1 MPKTDAAVIRKS
13 KSLFVSST
21 NCFANG
27 KIFFKATCPLDFIF
41 YNWYYTYI
49 INQFQVFYFFEVYM
63 VEVVSNSPL
72 ETEAFANKLSQA
84 LSGGET
90 IAYFGGLG
98 MGKTR
103 FTAGLAKGMGITE
116 DVSSPTF
123 SLVHEYRGDKVLYHF
138 DMYRITTFEDLC
150 STGFFDYLD
159 WGGVLAV
166 EWSENIEN
174 ALPEDKLIKIEIMR
188 GETDDQR
195 ILRMSGDSI
204 YEDSWR

>member
-1 MPKTDAAVIRKS
+1 
-13 KSLFVSST
+13 
-21 NCFANG
+21 
-27 KIFFKATCPLDFIF
+27 
-41 YNWYYTYI
+41 
-49 INQFQVFYFFEVYM
+49 M

-123 SLVHEYRGDKVLYHF
+123 SLVHEYRGDKVLYHY
-138 DMYRITTFEDLC
+138 DMYIITTFEDLC